1 MKAAVCYE
9 FGKPLVIEEV
19 DIDSPHKGE
28 VKVRL
33 AATAVCHS
41 DIHMIRGEL
50 PGRLPTL
57 AGHESAGYV
66 EEIGEGV
73 TSVKP
78 GDPVVV
84 SLVTAC
90 GKCYYCASGQSFL
103 CDAQWPMDTERR
115 IHNKKGEPINV
126 GTRTGTFAEYCIVNE
141 PQLVKLPDDVPMD
154 SASLL
159 ACGVITGFNSVVN
172 RAQVRPFQSVAVIG
186 VGGVGLNAVQ
196 GAAYSGA
203 YPVIAVDMLNSKLEA
218 AKKFGATHGVNA
230 SDEKA
235 VEQVKELTEGRGTDH
250 NFVTVGNVSAIAQAF
265 NMSGRRGS
273 TYIIGLPPFKD
284 TLTLPPLMFIRDEK
298 ELKGAYMGST
308 RLSVDIPR
316 LVTLYK
322 RGILKLDELITDR
335 YSLDQINEAI
345 ESTESGEVLRNVIVF

>member
-9 FGKPLVIEEV
+9 HGKPLVVEEV
-19 DIDSPHKGE
+19 DIDPPKKGE
-28 VKVRL
+28 VKVRM

-41 DIHMIRGEL
+41 DIHSIRGEL
-50 PGRLPTL
+50 PGRLPVI
-57 AGHESAGYV
+57 AGHESSGYV
-66 EEIGEGV
+66 DEIGEGV

-103 CDAQWPMDTERR
+103 CNAQWPLDSEHR
-115 IHNKKGEPINV
+115 IHNKKGEGLFI
-126 GTRTGTFAEYCIVNE
+126 GTRTGTFAEYCIVRE
-141 PQLVKLPDDVPMD
+141 PQLVKLPDDMPMD
-154 SASLL
+154 AASLL

-203 YPVIAVDMLNSKLEA
+203 YPVIAVDMLDSKLKA
-218 AKKFGATHGVNA
+218 AKKFGATHTVNA
-230 SDEKA
+230 GNEKA
-235 VEQVKELTEGRGTDH
+235 VEEVKELTEGRGADH
-250 NFVTVGNVSAIAQAF
+250 VFITVGNVSAIEQAF
-265 NMSGRRGS
+265 TMLGRRGS
-273 TYIIGLPPFKD
+273 AYIIGLPPFKD
-284 TLTLPPLMFIRDEK
+284 TITLPPLSFIRDEK

-308 RLSVDIPR
+308 RLSVDIPN
-316 LVTLYK
+316 LITLYK

-335 YSLDQINEAI
+335 YPLDQINEAI
-345 ESTESGEVLRNVIVF
+345 ESTESGEVLRNVIMF